1 MPKWN
6 LAEQHI
12 YHLLYSSS
20 KNEKNDEELL
30 SVAYI
35 EFVEEVVAFLSKET
49 DYKILIREL
58 NVAYIEFDSL
68 KTIMELDTLADS
80 KLELIICN
88 KILMF
93 IAKEQ
98 ELMYKQMEF
107 PKFFINIE
115 TGYKSPLHINRNLI
129 KYVDIMEIVCGLY
142 YLKGGVTTIDG
153 KDVNF
158 SDIANAFEQVFNFKF
173 GDIYKKEIEV
183 IKRKPENITSFLNKL
198 RRAINQR
205 SKDDRYQ
212 P

>member
-12 YHLLYSSS
+12 YQLLYSSS
-20 KNEKNDEELL
+20 KNKESDEVVL
-30 SVAYI
+30 SVAYK
-35 EFVEEVVAFLSKET
+35 EFVEEVISFLSEES

-68 KTIMELDTLADS
+68 KTIIELNFDTDS

-88 KILMF
+88 KILLF

-107 PKFFINIE
+107 PKLFINIE
-115 TGYKSPLHINRNLI
+115 TGYKSPLHINRNII

-142 YLKGGVTTIDG
+142 YFKGGVTTRDG

-158 SDIANAFEQVFNFKF
+158 SDIAHAFEQIFNFKF

-198 RRAINQR
+198 KSILSQK
-205 SKDDRYQ
+205 SKDDGYQ

>member
-20 KNEKNDEELL
+20 KNKKIDEELL
-30 SVAYI
+30 FMAYK
-35 EFVEEVVAFLSKET
+35 EFVGEVITFLSGKL
-49 DYKILIREL
+49 DYKVLIREL
-58 NVAYIEFDSL
+58 NIAYIEFDSL
-68 KTIMELDTLADS
+68 KAIIELNPHTDS

-198 RRAINQR
+198 RNIINQR
-205 SKDDRYQ
+205 SKDDGYQ